1 MCPYSFYKNLNGR
14 DYIYC
19 LKTDGVCPFT
29 RYCTIIGKMIPNDRK
44 YYTMEDCNLKN
55 EKVLENGEYKVRFE
69 KKGFLYV
76 EINDSVKMFKN
87 IFNDIPVSV
96 KLVFVD
102 GEYYILGTEPK
113 KTLKIKPIKE
123 DVKE

>member
-19 LKTDGVCPFT
+19 LNTDGVCPFT

-69 KKGFLYV
+69 KKGFLQKENRSYQISNRQALLELAHV
-76 EINDSVKMFKN
+76 I
-87 IFNDIPVSV
+87 
-96 KLVFVD
+96 
-102 GEYYILGTEPK
+102 EPD
-113 KTLKIKPIKE
+113 LFF
-123 DVKE
+123 